1 MSADPAVS
9 RFIQV
14 SDDELDCILQEA
26 ILEMTKFATKYDVLT
41 LIGKINKYS
50 IKITKQALS
59 KNRLLFN
66 TIRCK
71 QQMHKTTN

>member
-1 MSADPAVS
+1 MAADPAVS

-14 SDDELDCILQEA
+14 SDDQLDCILQGA
-26 ILEMTKFATKYDVLT
+26 ILEMTKFATVLT
-41 LIGKINKYS
+41 LIGKIDKYS

-66 TIRCK
+66 TIRCNQLRK
-71 QQMHKTTN
+71 L